1 MLICYAHLIVRKHLP
16 AGVIVILAGIFL
28 GAGCKGDSDVQA
40 EAPSLGIPEGEYD
53 LFANLIRN
61 IDAAVL
67 KVERI
72 RPTKNRVAIRK
83 AEALLA
89 KERETLNLLFTEKFG
104 EETVSRWT
112 TMVREVD
119 GTMAKF
125 QASQVKGEELL
136 TQFQALG
143 AKGQLD
149 TEGYITHIDCRN
161 ITLTDDII
169 ARIAN
174 CSKLQDLTL
183 RHTGFKDSHFDHLVN
198 LTEITRLDLSDNP
211 FSGEAISKLGDMTK
225 LHSLNFS
232 GTSISDANVKQ
243 FEEISH
249 LKTIRTIDITGTKL
263 STEVYEKITRFFR
276 LADVKF

>member
-1 MLICYAHLIVRKHLP
+1 MKKLP
-16 AGVIVILAGIFL
+16 LAGVVVILVGTLL
-28 GAGCKGDSDVQA
+28 GVGCKGDSNTQA
-40 EAPSLGIPEGEYD
+40 VPSSLGIPESEYD
-53 LFANLIRN
+53 LFANLVRN
-61 IDAAVL
+61 IDKGRAA
-67 KVERI
+67 VERI
-72 RPTKNRVAIRK
+72 RLTENRVALGK

-174 CSKLQDLTL
+174 CSKLKDLTL

-243 FEEISH
+243 FEDISH

-263 STEVYEKITRFFR
+263 STGVYEKITRFFR

>member
-16 AGVIVILAGIFL
+16 CGVIVILAGVLL
-28 GAGCKGDSDVQA
+28 GVGCKGGSDAQSK
-40 EAPSLGIPEGEYD
+40 APSLGIPEGEYD

-112 TMVREVD
+112 TMVHEVD

-125 QASQVKGEELL
+125 QASQVRGEELL
-136 TQFQALG
+136 AQFQELG
-143 AKGQLD
+143 AKGKLD

-161 ITLTDDII
+161 ISLTDDII

-174 CSKLQDLTL
+174 CFKLQDLTL

-211 FSGEAISKLGDMTK
+211 FSGEAISKLGGMTK

-243 FEEISH
+243 FEGISH
-249 LKTIRTIDITGTKL
+249 LKTIRTIDITGTQL
-263 STEVYEKITRFFR
+263 STGVYDKITRFFR